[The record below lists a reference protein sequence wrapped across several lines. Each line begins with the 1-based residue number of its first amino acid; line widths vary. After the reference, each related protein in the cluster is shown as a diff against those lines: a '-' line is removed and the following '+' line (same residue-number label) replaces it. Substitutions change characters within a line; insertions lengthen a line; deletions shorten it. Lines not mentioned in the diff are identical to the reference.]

1 MLHHSM
7 DFCTTRSRS
16 GSTENVIVSFPGFC
30 LAHGGSG
37 CVEMLLRHSVPF
49 CVTLAALVSL
59 IVEALW
65 RLSLTSCVAP
75 PPPPQIFSSLSGR
88 SRRSHFTH
96 FYVTWQINPS
106 ILAIEFSQFKP
117 VGWFCW
123 CSSYYAEYSRL
134 LKKERK
140 KQANRQI
147 LNRNIVT

>member
-75 PPPPQIFSSLSGR
+75 PPPPPDFFFFVWEVTKVSFYTFFMSLG
-88 SRRSHFTH
+88 
-96 FYVTWQINPS
+96 
-106 ILAIEFSQFKP
+106 K
-117 VGWFCW
+117 
-123 CSSYYAEYSRL
+123 
-134 LKKERK
+134 
-140 KQANRQI
+140 
-147 LNRNIVT
+147 